1 MTAPATTAFALHVEA
16 AKRLLLELEQQAEVA
31 REALRQEE
39 NAAFLAAVEERD
51 QILKRLDEVVEA
63 IAHERTSGHD
73 DPAERDADTERLLA
87 DMAQA
92 AAAALES
99 HDQLESATK
108 RERDRLARAQ
118 TRLTRTDSV
127 ADHYAA
133 STTGP
138 RPRSFS
144 IKG

>member
-1 MTAPATTAFALHVEA
+1 MTAPVTTAFALHVEA

-31 REALRQEE
+31 REALAREE
-39 NAAFLAAVEERD
+39 NAQFLAAVEERD
-51 QILKRLDEVVEA
+51 LILKRLDEVVEA
-63 IAHERTSGHD
+63 IAHERTSGND
-73 DPAERDADTERLLA
+73 ESAERDAETERLLA

-92 AAAALES
+92 AASALES
-99 HDQLESATK
+99 HEQLESATK

-118 TRLTRTDSV
+118 VRSTRPDAV

-138 RPRSFS
+138 RQRTLSV
-144 IKG
+144 KG